1 MFYLDG
7 VIFLGT
13 LEDFFSL
20 LDLDA
25 VVIIFDNGKWRATGR
40 SGSKRWYEVDA
51 AVGISI
57 LEALQG
63 GRLAGVLL
71 HAVPALH
78 LPGVVGAGGAG
89 RGGAGTCCR
98 PSCVRVCRGRGDA
111 GQRRIDAD
119 HQLDRPR

>member
-57 LEALQG
+57 LEAVQRDRLTDFLQQQRFILFLWRQHDVFPRRG
-63 GRLAGVLL
+63 LNSVL
-71 HAVPALH
+71 HAGKVERSFDCGWLA
-78 LPGVVGAGGAG
+78 
-89 RGGAGTCCR
+89 RGER
-98 PSCVRVCRGRGDA
+98 WLLSCPYRHG
-111 GQRRIDAD
+111 
-119 HQLDRPR
+119 

>member
-57 LEALQG
+57 LEAVQRD
-63 GRLAGVLL
+63 RLTDFSSAA
-71 HAVPALH
+71 AVHP
-78 LPGVVGAGGAG
+78 LPLASA
-89 RGGAGTCCR
+89 
-98 PSCVRVCRGRGDA
+98 
-111 GQRRIDAD
+111 
-119 HQLDRPR
+119 